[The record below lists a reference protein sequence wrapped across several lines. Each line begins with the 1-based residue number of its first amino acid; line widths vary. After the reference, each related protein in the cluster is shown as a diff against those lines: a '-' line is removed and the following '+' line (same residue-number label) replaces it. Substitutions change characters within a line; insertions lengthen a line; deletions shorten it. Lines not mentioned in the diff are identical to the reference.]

1 MRANAQAGYSLVE
14 LLIVLALLGLISLAI
29 AGGMSFGTRVWERTE
44 QEVSSTERATGGHEL
59 LRTLL
64 SNAYPR
70 KSGEAGSEQ
79 HVAFEGTRDRM
90 TFLVAA
96 SAPLG
101 DAGVV
106 QLALTVERDA
116 GAAALTLLSHAE
128 TGREDDRKESVLT
141 GAKDIAFAYAEVVD
155 GALTWSDAWQSRNA
169 LPVLIR
175 IRASLPPGKGH
186 WPDLIVRPRVD
197 RAASCIFDPVSFEC
211 RRG

>member
-44 QEVSSTERATGGHEL
+44 QEVSGTEQATGGHEL

-70 KSGEAGSEQ
+70 KSGEAGTEQ
-79 HVAFEGTRDRM
+79 HVAFEGTSDRM

-96 SAPLG
+96 SAQLG

-106 QLALTVERDA
+106 QLALTIEREDR
-116 GAAALTLLSHAE
+116 AAALTLTSHAE
-128 TGREDDRKESVLT
+128 TGGEGDRKERVLA

-155 GALTWSDAWQSRNA
+155 GALTWSDAWQSRSA

-197 RAASCIFDPVSFEC
+197 RTASCIFDPVSFEC